1 MPPRLAGRVEAIER
15 DFSGTVALWCHDL
28 TARLTFGL
36 RSAQRFDPASTIKLF
51 ILRQL
56 YRQQDAGLLRLD
68 ETLTLGRYDLVPGSG
83 VLKDLTPARVS
94 LTLRDLATL
103 MITVS
108 DNVATDLLI
117 GRVGVKAVNRGTREA
132 GFPDT
137 YLQGKLVKGRTRLS
151 HTTSR
156 DLGTLMTQIARRQA
170 VSREASNAMLTS
182 CDASS
187 PTSSWAAS
195 FPTPEKSWSRTGSPG
210 GSPPKAAP
218 SQVTV
223 TTWRWSRVTATAT
236 SWRSSRAAPEI
247 CASGPTT
254 RAPSPSPISRSPSTR
269 RSLHEQ
275 FEPRP
280 DARRRTQSPRSGRG
294 GRLPHPRPAAR

>member
-1 MPPRLAGRVEAIER
+1 MRNSAAASLRVPYPQGMGEDPAGPLPPRLAGRVEAIAR
-15 DFSGTVALWCHDL
+15 DFSGTVALWCQDL
-28 TARLTFGL
+28 TARRTFGL

-51 ILRQL
+51 ILREI

-68 ETLTLGRYDLVPGSG
+68 ETLTLGRYDLVAGSG

-108 DNVATDLLI
+108 DNVATNLLI

-151 HTTSR
+151 HTTPR

-170 VSREASNAMLTS
+170 VSREASNAMLDILRREQSDFIVGRFLPYTREELEQ
-182 CDASS
+182 DRQPWRIASKS
-187 PTSSWAAS
+187 GSITGHRHDVALVEGHGHRYVLALMSSGAGDLRFW
-195 FPTPEKSWSRTGSPG
+195 
-210 GSPPKAAP
+210 
-218 SQVTV
+218 
-223 TTWRWSRVTATAT
+223 
-236 SWRSSRAAPEI
+236 
-247 CASGPTT
+247 
-254 RAPSPSPISRSPSTR
+254 
-269 RSLHEQ
+269 
-275 FEPRP
+275 P
-280 DARRRTQSPRSGRG
+280 DNEGTLALARIALAVHQEVV
-294 GRLPHPRPAAR
+294 A